1 MLHLGLIGYP
11 IAHSLSP
18 WIHSKLIKDQQM
30 EGTYELFEIDPDK
43 FDTEIVKLKAKDLDG
58 FNVTVPYKERI
69 IEYLDDIDDAAQ
81 FLGAVNTVKVIDGQW
96 IGYNTDGV
104 GYVTSIENRYPD
116 TLKET
121 SKVLILG
128 SGGAAR
134 GIYYS
139 FLQKGL
145 RRVDLANRTVA
156 KADHIIRE
164 LEGEDFSQP
173 LSIEEAEYNI
183 DKYDIVVQTSSVGMS
198 PNDHQ
203 SIVSLSRNVRG
214 SLFSDIV
221 YRPKMTVFLTQAQSM
236 GADLHFGYEML
247 LHQAIYSFK
256 IWTGTNPDTDN
267 IMKDFERKLEGE

>member
-1 MLHLGLIGYP
+1 MLRLGLIGYP

-18 WIHSKLIKDQQM
+18 WIHTRLMKDQQM
-30 EGTYELFEIDPDK
+30 EGTYELFEIDPENFK
-43 FDTEIVKLKAKDLDG
+43 TEIVELKAKNLDG

-69 IEYLDDIDDAAQ
+69 IEYLDDIDEAAR
-81 FLGAVNTVKVIDGQW
+81 FLGAVNTVKVKDGKW
-96 IGYNTDGV
+96 IGYNTDGI

-139 FLQKGL
+139 FLQRGV
-145 RRVDLANRTVA
+145 RRVDVANRTVA
-156 KADHIIRE
+156 KADQMISE
-164 LEGEDFSQP
+164 LKGGDFSQP
-173 LSIEEAEYNI
+173 LSIEEAEHNI
-183 DKYDIVVQTSSVGMS
+183 DNYDIVVQTSSVGMS
-198 PNDHQ
+198 PNDQQ
-203 SIVSLSRNVRG
+203 SIVSVSRNLRG
-214 SLFSDIV
+214 ALFSDIV

-247 LHQAIYSFK
+247 LHQAIYAFK
-256 IWTGTNPDTDN
+256 IWTGTNPETEN